1 MTAQTEI
8 PLFEGLSGEEIA
20 SLVSAGRVRSLR
32 EGELVIRAGDP
43 GQELFVLLSGS
54 VRAEAEVGGN
64 RQVLARIERGQL
76 FGELAFLSNGARTA
90 DVVACED
97 VRVLDISRPFLE
109 RLQHEMPGIAARL
122 LFNLSLVLSERL
134 KSTTRAWLS
143 SEYERTLALFEA
155 LAAETTAGLAFQ
167 RFGDAVARAFPAVRG
182 VRYLQA
188 ERELSYPDPFP
199 EGLWAP
205 GLERLSSLAR
215 LELCPEHGCTLC
227 PVELGEA
234 RHGVVLLYQTPG
246 TTPGAM
252 DLGILAWVSTQL
264 GLVLDRIAL
273 FDETR
278 ALATTDGLTGLFN
291 RTMMDR
297 ELERELGRVQR
308 YGTELSLLV
317 ADLDH
322 FKQVNDRH
330 GHLAGDE
337 CLRAVAA
344 VLKRSLRQVDLV
356 CRYGG
361 EEFAVIAPMTDEL
374 GALTVAERL
383 RLAVE
388 QLVIRVGAEELK
400 ITISVGVASHRSG
413 ETARDFFARADQAL
427 YAAKAAGRNRVLASR
442 SATGAR

>member
-1 MTAQTEI
+1 
-8 PLFEGLSGEEIA
+8 
-20 SLVSAGRVRSLR
+20 
-32 EGELVIRAGDP
+32 VI
-43 GQELFVLLSGS
+43 
-54 VRAEAEVGGN
+54 
-64 RQVLARIERGQL
+64 
-76 FGELAFLSNGARTA
+76 
-90 DVVACED
+90 ACED
-97 VRVLDISRPFLE
+97 VRVLDVSRSFLE
-109 RLQHEMPGIAARL
+109 QLQHEMPTIAARL
-122 LFNLSLVLSERL
+122 LFNLSLVLGERL
-134 KSTTRAWLS
+134 KSTTRAWLA

-155 LAAETTAGLAFQ
+155 LAAETTAGMAFQ

-188 ERELSYPDPFP
+188 ARELSYPEPLP
-199 EGLWAP
+199 EGLWTP
-205 GLERLSSLAR
+205 PPERLAALER
-215 LELCPEHGCTLC
+215 LELCPEHGCTIC

-234 RHGVVLLYQTPG
+234 RHGVVLLYQAPG
-246 TTPGAM
+246 TAPGAM

-308 YGTELSLLV
+308 YGTELALLV

-322 FKQVNDRH
+322 FKRVNDRH

-337 CLRAVAA
+337 CLRAVAG
-344 VLKRSLRQVDLV
+344 VLRRSLRQVDLV

-374 GALTVAERL
+374 GAHTVAERL
-383 RLAVE
+383 RAAVE
-388 QLVIRVGAEELK
+388 KLVVRSGEVELK
-400 ITISVGVASHRSG
+400 LTISVGIACHRQG

-427 YAAKAAGRNRVLASR
+427 YAAKAAGRNRVVVAG
-442 SATGAR
+442 AGTGATEAR